1 MWLRKLTFFRAQ
13 VQEPDMAETLIA
25 TGRVKPRSNNA
36 AIEGMVLWAP
46 AKSIWYSSMLITGL
60 IGGVF
65 CFS

>member
-1 MWLRKLTFFRAQ
+1 
-13 VQEPDMAETLIA
+13 MAETLIA